1 MNSEKFYDA
10 FENINDELLL
20 SAAEEP
26 AKRKTLPFGKIKW
39 SVLAACVALFVAVP
53 AVAAVFD
60 IELSFFEGGWGAQT
74 EAYIPIEEFSEE
86 VRKAAEEQKPEAAI
100 YIMGS
105 LSEAEEFLGIDFPEN
120 ELLERRSP
128 RGVHYNYINAEGE
141 EVTEEWVCCSVDV
154 VKDENG
160 MLVSTSA
167 KAYFLGNISVTYIAD
182 AVKDEWGT
190 GISRHQKGSASE
202 KEIYTNP
209 AGIDFRIVQNVSG
222 HGCDFFAY
230 ATINRMLVS
239 VNYYTSY
246 LTENGYSDIVLK
258 RILDGYVQ

>member
-86 VRKAAEEQKPEAAI
+86 VRKAAEEQKPEAAT

-105 LSEAEEFLGIDFPEN
+105 LSEAEEFLGIDLPEN
-120 ELLERRSP
+120 ELLEKRSLEGSLF
-128 RGVHYNYINAEGE
+128 RYINAEGE
-141 EVTEEWVCCSVDV
+141 EVTEEGANCKVAVI
-154 VKDENG
+154 KDENG
-160 MLVSTSA
+160 MLASTNIRA
-167 KAYFLGNISVTYIAD
+167 HFLGNISVTYIAD
-182 AVKDEWGT
+182 VGKDEWDI
-190 GISRHQKGSASE
+190 GISRHQEGYASE

>member
-39 SVLAACVALFVAVP
+39 SVLAACVALFVTVP

-86 VRKAAEEQKPEAAI
+86 VRKAAEEQKSEVAS
-100 YIMGS
+100 YTMGS

-141 EVTEEWVCCSVDV
+141 KVTEEWNHCRVGVI
-154 VKDENG
+154 KDENG
-160 MLVSTSA
+160 MLVNTITRA
-167 KAYFLGNISVTYIAD
+167 HFLGNISVTYIAD
-182 AVKDEWGT
+182 AVKDERGT
-190 GISRHQKGSASE
+190 GISRHQEGSASE

>member
-1 MNSEKFYDA
+1 
-10 FENINDELLL
+10 
-20 SAAEEP
+20 
-26 AKRKTLPFGKIKW
+26 
-39 SVLAACVALFVAVP
+39 
-53 AVAAVFD
+53 
-60 IELSFFEGGWGAQT
+60 
-74 EAYIPIEEFSEE
+74 
-86 VRKAAEEQKPEAAI
+86 
-100 YIMGS
+100 MGS

-128 RGVHYNYINAEGE
+128 EGLHFSYINADGE
-141 EVTEEWVCCSVDV
+141 EITEEGVHCSVIV

-160 MLVSTSA
+160 MLNGANVTVH
-167 KAYFLGNISVTYIAD
+167 FLGNISVTYIAD
-182 AVKDEWGT
+182 AVKDERGT
-190 GISRHQKGSASE
+190 GISRYQKGSASE

-246 LTENGYSDIVLK
+246 LTENGYSDTVLK
-258 RILDGYVQ
+258 LVLDGYVQ